1 MEKHREQRALAIKAL
16 MEGPPASLFREPV
29 EYIFAEHF
37 RQRSLCSVLELI
49 ADQDTADI
57 GMAKAAQ
64 SFLTADFGLHVID
77 EEEDL
82 FPLLRRRATP
92 EDQIQD
98 VLGQL
103 SQDHALD
110 QFDAETIVGVLD
122 RFIAE
127 GAGSCTAEEAECFK
141 AFAANEKR
149 HLICENAIVLP
160 LARIRLTPS
169 DMRNFGR
176 RMAARRGIDLQ
187 DPSDAD

>member
-16 MEGPPASLFREPV
+16 QEGPPASLFLEPV

-37 RQRSLCSVLELI
+37 RQRSLCSVLEQI
-49 ADQDTADI
+49 ADQDPADI
-57 GMAKAAQ
+57 EMAKAAQ
-64 SFLTADFGLHVID
+64 SFLKADFGLHVID

-110 QFDAETIVGVLD
+110 QFDAETIVEVLD
-122 RFIAE
+122 RFITDGT
-127 GAGSCTAEEAECFK
+127 GACTAQEAERFR
-141 AFAANEKR
+141 AFAKNEKR

-169 DMRNFGR
+169 DMRSFGR
-176 RMAARRGIDLQ
+176 RMAARRGIELQ
-187 DPSDAD
+187 DLSDAD